1 MSDTTELNVIT
12 GQETTRNY
20 TNEEKDALLNLKID
34 GKDQIDA
41 IVAEEAQKNV
51 LKQEALEILK
61 SLGLSEDQA
70 RAVAGL

>member
-20 TNEEKDALLNLKID
+20 TNEEKDALLTLRID
-34 GKDQIDA
+34 NKDQIDA

-51 LKQEALEILK
+51 LKQEALEALK